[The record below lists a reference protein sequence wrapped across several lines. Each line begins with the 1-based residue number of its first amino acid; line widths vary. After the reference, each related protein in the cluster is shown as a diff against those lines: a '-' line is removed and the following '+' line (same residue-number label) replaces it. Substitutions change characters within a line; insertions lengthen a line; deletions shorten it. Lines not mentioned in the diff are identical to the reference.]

1 MVDGQAGQRTYGL
14 LKGERTISA
23 QELIRQKDLTA
34 SESMNKIL
42 SNTQYR
48 EYLILNRE
56 LSNAIAKDASGPLIE
71 SGLIGLFKTN
81 PQLNQ
86 LLLSKSPAERAR
98 IERELDLLTKS
109 YKIEEPNL
117 IGKFL

>member
-42 SNTQYR
+42 ENKEYEQ
-48 EYLILNRE
+48 YLILNRE

-71 SGLIGLFKTN
+71 SGLIGLFRTN
-81 PQLNQ
+81 PHLNK

-98 IERELDLLTKS
+98 IETQLDLLSKS
-109 YKIEEPNL
+109 FKIQEPNL
-117 IGKFL
+117 IARFF